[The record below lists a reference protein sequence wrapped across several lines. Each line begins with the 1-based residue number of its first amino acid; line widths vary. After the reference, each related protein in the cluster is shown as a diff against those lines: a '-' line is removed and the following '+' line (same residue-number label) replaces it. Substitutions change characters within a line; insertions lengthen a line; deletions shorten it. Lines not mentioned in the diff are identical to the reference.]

1 MPRIHGYS
9 QIGKRCHGLRS
20 FGEKKRTNAIGA
32 LYASKLMTVSLFD
45 CNIDTVVFK
54 TWVEKELLSK
64 LPQKSVFVID
74 NASFHKDASIREVL
88 EKNGHNLLYL
98 PPYSPQYNPIEQKWS
113 QAKMLK
119 RKHQCDINTL
129 FQKHDL

>member
-1 MPRIHGYS
+1 M
-9 QIGKRCHGLRS
+9 
-20 FGEKKRTNAIGA
+20 
-32 LYASKLMTVSLFD
+32 
-45 CNIDTVVFK
+45 
-54 TWVEKELLSK
+54 
-64 LPQKSVFVID
+64 ID